1 MVVVTSLIF
10 IVSIQMLSDFL
21 RTAHC
26 FSVVKNSTIGPY
38 GTTIPNVRTYDTDA
52 FLPRAKQ
59 EKRDNL
65 KM

>member
-1 MVVVTSLIF
+1 MKRERDSG
-10 IVSIQMLSDFL
+10 VSIHLLSDFL

-38 GTTIPNVRTYDTDA
+38 GTMVPNVRTYDTDA

-59 EKRDNL
+59 ERDNL